1 MTIVMVRSF
10 AFVSL
15 LAVLAIGGYLM
26 TAQGRSESP
35 SSPQV
40 STVID
45 QAQVSAAAV
54 NFQQA
59 AAALEQ
65 SRSLNGTYAGAD
77 LAGFGVVLAR
87 GDATSYCI
95 QTTTA
100 PPFHET
106 GPNGVPASG
115 PC

>member
-1 MTIVMVRSF
+1 MVRTFSL
-10 AFVSL
+10 VSV
-15 LAVLAIGGYLM
+15 LAALAIGGYLM
-26 TAQGRSESP
+26 TAQGKSQGP

-45 QAQVSAAAV
+45 QAQAGAAAM

-65 SRSLNGTYAGAD
+65 GKSLNGTYAGTDLGGYGVALVRAD
-77 LAGFGVVLAR
+77 AA
-87 GDATSYCI
+87 SYCV
-95 QTTTA
+95 QTPVA
-100 PPFHET
+100 PLMHET
-106 GPNGVPASG
+106 GPGGTPATG